1 MVTRGRDRLIEQISI
16 QRTRSRYM
24 RMKSSHQ
31 CVIVTEMLS
40 DILSMFIYRL
50 SDSTDICVSAGCQAL
65 LAEMVWLQAA
75 VLYMYIRCASGGM
88 ISSLLIFG
96 IRIQ

>member
-16 QRTRSRYM
+16 QRERSRYM

-50 SDSTDICVSAGCQAL
+50 SDRN
-65 LAEMVWLQAA
+65 
-75 VLYMYIRCASGGM
+75 YIRVSSGMPSVACRNGLVTSCGIVYIPCASVGT
-88 ISSLLIFG
+88 ISSLLISG